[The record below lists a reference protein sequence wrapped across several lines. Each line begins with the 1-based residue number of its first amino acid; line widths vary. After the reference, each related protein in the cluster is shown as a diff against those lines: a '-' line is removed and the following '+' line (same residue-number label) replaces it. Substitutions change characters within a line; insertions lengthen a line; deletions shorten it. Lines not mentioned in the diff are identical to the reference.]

1 MGDDEQFL
9 TPKSLASPEIQY
21 SDSDGDIQGS
31 EVKSAIGKVNNA
43 MGNLS
48 KEWQDYTGFMGN
60 KFMEW
65 ESKFNEKQS
74 DLEAKNYAADPKAGD
89 LREECYQACHDPPLY
104 STCRER
110 SVDDACSWDDLRE
123 LTWKLLRNLQP
134 DATPGNKTSSSSPK
148 FDVG

>member
-31 EVKSAIGKVNNA
+31 EIMTEGRSATRPAKTRLCTVPAEN
-43 MGNLS
+43 
-48 KEWQDYTGFMGN
+48 D
-60 KFMEW
+60 
-65 ESKFNEKQS
+65 QS
-74 DLEAKNYAADPKAGD
+74 TTPAP
-89 LREECYQACHDPPLY
+89 
-104 STCRER
+104 
-110 SVDDACSWDDLRE
+110 DALRE

-134 DATPGNKTSSSSPK
+134 EATPGNKTSSSSPK

>member
-31 EVKSAIGKVNNA
+31 ESATRPA
-43 MGNLS
+43 MTRLCTVPAEN
-48 KEWQDYTGFMGN
+48 D
-60 KFMEW
+60 
-65 ESKFNEKQS
+65 QS
-74 DLEAKNYAADPKAGD
+74 TTPAP
-89 LREECYQACHDPPLY
+89 
-104 STCRER
+104 
-110 SVDDACSWDDLRE
+110 DDLRE

-134 DATPGNKTSSSSPK
+134 DATPGNKTSSSSPE

>member
-31 EVKSAIGKVNNA
+31 EVSNPKITVSLEN
-43 MGNLS
+43 
-48 KEWQDYTGFMGN
+48 EN
-60 KFMEW
+60 KTTDSEKLDKLMEII
-65 ESKFNEKQS
+65 KAF
-74 DLEAKNYAADPKAGD
+74 DAKNYAADPKAGD